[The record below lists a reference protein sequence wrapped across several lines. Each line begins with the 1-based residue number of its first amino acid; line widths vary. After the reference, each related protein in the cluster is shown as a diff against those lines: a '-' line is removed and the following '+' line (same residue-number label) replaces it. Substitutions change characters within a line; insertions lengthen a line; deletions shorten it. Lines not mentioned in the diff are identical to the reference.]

1 MEDKKL
7 LIIGCGYVGQAVAKF
22 FLEKNWKVTG
32 WIHTENSAEI
42 LQSLGVRPYVGDV
55 AKEESWQQFVTHF
68 QPSSFSAALYCAAAG
83 RGEAQIY
90 EQVYRRGMIH
100 AMNYLSE
107 KNFLIFTSSTSV
119 YPQNQGEWVT
129 EQSEANP
136 QTETG
141 NILRATEQQVLTR
154 QGAVLRLA
162 GIYGPNRMRMI
173 SNIKQSLQQ
182 NQEMPNRW
190 INHIH
195 RDDIVTAIDC
205 LIQKQKRGIFNG
217 CDNEPVPL
225 HQIIAWCADQWQMPI
240 PSWIQL
246 APEPST
252 HKRVNNT
259 KMRQLGW
266 QPAYPTYREGYVC
279 LPDN

>member
-22 FLEKNWKVTG
+22 FLEKNWQVTG
-32 WIHTENSAEI
+32 WVRTENSARI
-42 LQSLGVRPYVGDV
+42 LQSLGIQPHVGDV
-55 AKEESWQQFVTHF
+55 AESESWQLFATRF
-68 QPSSFSAALYCAAAG
+68 PLSSFSVVLYCAASG
-83 RGEAQIY
+83 RGEAQVY

-107 KNFLIFTSSTSV
+107 KIFLIFTSSTSV

-129 EQSEANP
+129 EESEANP
-136 QTETG
+136 ETETG
-141 NILRATEQQVLTR
+141 NVLRVTEQQVLAR
-154 QGAVLRLA
+154 QGTVLRLA
-162 GIYGPNRMRMI
+162 GIYGPNRTRMI

-190 INHIH
+190 VNHIH

-205 LIQKQKRGIFNG
+205 LIQKQARGIFNG
-217 CDNEPVPL
+217 CDNEPTPL
-225 HQIIAWCADQWQMPI
+225 HQIIAWLANRLKTPI
-240 PSWIQL
+240 PSWIQPAL
-246 APEPST
+246 KPST

-259 KMRQLGW
+259 KLRQIGW
-266 QPAYPTYREGYVC
+266 QPAYPTYREGYID
-279 LPDN
+279 LMGK